1 MSETWLL
8 RTTSGPGKSSEKGR
22 VVSRSLEPSVPCER
36 NRVLSVDVFMGL
48 LQLDSGI
55 ADDLAPKAMVGAQPL
70 GGGFGGAAAG
80 LRGEVEEA
88 LADLE
93 IVDGRL
99 QVPVEEAAAAG
110 RRPLR
115 SKPREPCA
123 HPPAG
128 QPRLRRSR
136 HVGQATEPLL
146 RGCGEWPDLARFQIG
161 QR

>member
-1 MSETWLL
+1 MSETWLA
-8 RTTSGPGKSSEKGR
+8 RPTSRPRNSSVKRR
-22 VVSRSLEPSVPCER
+22 VISRSLEPSVPCER

-80 LRGEVEEA
+80 LRAEVEEA
-88 LADLE
+88 LADLG

-99 QVPVEEAAAAG
+99 QVPIEEAADVG
-110 RRPLR
+110 RRALR
-115 SKPREPCA
+115 SEHREPCA
-123 HPPAG
+123 HLPAG

>member
-80 LRGEVEEA
+80 LRAEVEEA
-88 LADLE
+88 RGALGSVA
-93 IVDGRL
+93 GRL
-99 QVPVEEAAAAG
+99 
-110 RRPLR
+110 
-115 SKPREPCA
+115 
-123 HPPAG
+123 
-128 QPRLRRSR
+128 
-136 HVGQATEPLL
+136 
-146 RGCGEWPDLARFQIG
+146 
-161 QR
+161 